1 MHPIAIC
8 SIALIIFAVLPAARY
23 SAAQSVSRTASAD
36 EVRIL
41 NLINRERARLSLTD
55 LAWSDDLADLARS
68 YSERM
73 AREHYFEH
81 IDSSGN
87 DVAARARKM
96 RIRGWSRIG
105 ENLFMCSPDGNFT
118 ALSVRGWMKSQT
130 HRENILD
137 PDWSETGIG
146 IAYARN
152 GDIYITE
159 IFANR

>member
-1 MHPIAIC
+1 MHRIAIC
-8 SIALIIFAVLPAARY
+8 SIALMILALLPGAE
-23 SAAQSVSRTASAD
+23 TASAQRTSRYVNGD
-36 EVRIL
+36 EVRIFD
-41 NLINRERARLSLTD
+41 LINRERSRQRLSD
-55 LAWSDDLADLARS
+55 LSWSDDLAELARN

-87 DVAARARKM
+87 DVAARAKKM

-118 ALSVRGWMKSQT
+118 TLSVRGWMRSQT

-137 PDWSETGIG
+137 PGWSETGIG

-159 IFANR
+159 IFADR